1 MPASSRSGKVASP
14 SKQYRHDI
22 NGLRAWAVLAVMFY
36 HFNVPGFSGG
46 FVGVD
51 IFFVISGFLMTAIII
66 NGLEQSSFQFRGF
79 FLARA
84 RRILPALMV
93 LLACLIV
100 LGWFWLP
107 TADYYTLAVHAA
119 SALIFISNF
128 IFWRETSYFEAD
140 AHETWLLHTWSLS
153 VEWQFYIL
161 LPIGCVLLWRWWG
174 RRGVQIC
181 LLAVGMASFLISIYA
196 SSRWPGAAFYLL
208 PTRIWEMLAGGMI
221 WWITRTRPIIRPWA
235 RLAEGLGFILI
246 ILAIMLF
253 DATLRWPGYLA
264 LVPVV
269 GTMLVLA
276 AHRSHSWL
284 TSNPLTRHLGASS
297 YSIYL
302 WHWPLVVL
310 LTYTGQQDNAL
321 WIAGGIGLSV
331 LFGELSL
338 RWVEIPTR
346 RELGRLT
353 FRRQQ
358 GMLGLALVLIAVMAV
373 SARFMQVEGR
383 IDPAIE
389 RIARESGNV
398 NPRQD
403 SCFALSGTA
412 SKSCIYG
419 GKTIKAIVIGD
430 SHADA
435 MITAVQT
442 ALKHTDEG
450 VLDWSYVSCPT
461 IAGLHRNPDNKG
473 ADCYGFNK
481 WAVQEIAKYDTHI
494 PLIIINRTSAYAFGE
509 HNIKDKMQVPL
520 AYFDQPQ
527 RTITPEFIKHYTAQL
542 VKTACTYAQ
551 ARTVYMTRPVP
562 EMMENVPKTLS
573 RAMMFGQPV
582 HEIFVSLE
590 TYHQRHAAVWA
601 AQDQAARQCGI
612 KILDPLPY
620 LCHDGRCS
628 GSKAGLPIYHDDDH
642 LSEYGNKLLVPMFR
656 KVFE

>member
-1 MPASSRSGKVASP
+1 MPTSYPSGKVASP

-36 HFNVPGFSGG
+36 HFDVPGFAGG

-51 IFFVISGFLMTAIII
+51 MFFVISGFLMTAIII
-66 NGLEQSSFQFRGF
+66 NGLEQNRFSLWEFY
-79 FLARA
+79 LARA
-84 RRILPALMV
+84 RRILPALMM
-93 LLACLIV
+93 LLACLVIP
-100 LGWFWLP
+100 GWFWLP
-107 TADYYTLAVHAA
+107 TADYHTLAAHAA
-119 SALIFISNF
+119 AALLFISNL
-128 IFWRETSYFEAD
+128 IFWRQTSYFEAD

-161 LPIGCVLLWRWWG
+161 LPIGCIVLWRWWG
-174 RRGVQIC
+174 YRGAQVC
-181 LLAVGMASFLISIYA
+181 LLAIGLASLLVSIYA

-208 PTRIWEMLAGGMI
+208 PARIWEMLAGGMI
-221 WWITRTRPIIRPWA
+221 WWLTRTRPMIRPWA

-246 ILAIMLF
+246 ILAIVMF

-264 LVPVV
+264 LVPVA

-284 TSNPLTRHLGASS
+284 TANPLTRHLGASS
-297 YSIYL
+297 YSVYL

-310 LTYTGQQDNAL
+310 LTYSGQQDNPL
-321 WIAGGIGLSV
+321 WIAAGIVFSL
-331 LFGELSL
+331 LLGELSL
-338 RWVEIPTR
+338 RWIEIPTR
-346 RELGRLT
+346 RELGKLT
-353 FRRQQ
+353 FNRQQ
-358 GMLGLALVLIAVMAV
+358 CVLGSALLLTGLMAV
-373 SARFMQVEGR
+373 GARFLHVDER

-389 RIARESGNV
+389 RIARESENV

-403 SCFALSGTA
+403 ACFTLSGIA
-412 SKSCIYG
+412 STSCVFG
-419 GKTIKAIVIGD
+419 GETIKAIVIGD

-435 MITAVQT
+435 MITSVQQ
-442 ALKHTDEG
+442 ALKHPNEG

-461 IAGLHRNPDNKG
+461 IDDLHRNPDNKD

-481 WAVQEIAKYDTHI
+481 WAAQEIVKYDRHI

-509 HNIKDKMQVPL
+509 HNIKDKMHIPL

-527 RTITPEFIKHYTAQL
+527 RTITPDFIKHYSAQL

-551 ARTVYMTRPVP
+551 ARTVYITRPVP
-562 EMMENVPKTLS
+562 EMMYNVPKTLS

-582 HEIFVSLE
+582 PQIFISLE
-590 TYHQRHAAVWA
+590 AYHQRNAAVWA
-601 AQDQAARQCGI
+601 AQDQAARQCGV

-628 GSKAGLPIYHDDDH
+628 GSKAGLPIYRDDDH

-656 KVFE
+656 TVFQ